1 MPNKIAIALSV
12 ILFLIMVTF
21 IQLGTFPNGI
31 IPVNTGTSISPG
43 ITQSIFTTYLL
54 PFEIVTFLLV
64 AAMLGAMYLG
74 ERGESK

>member
-21 IQLGTFPNGI
+21 IQLSAFPHGT
-31 IPVNTGTSISPG
+31 IPVNTGTSINPG

-74 ERGESK
+74 ERGENK

>member
-21 IQLGTFPNGI
+21 IQLGAFPNGT
-31 IPVNTGTSISPG
+31 IPVNTGTSINPG

-54 PFEIVTFLLV
+54 PFEIVTFLRV